1 MITYPNLT
9 LERTDPSVMAAAESE
24 QRLFDHYGLAV
35 KTHYVPLQEP
45 QINVRVVESGSG
57 PTLLLVPGGVGDGW
71 IWASLMAELKGYRLI
86 ALNRPGGGLSDGL
99 DHRRVNMR
107 QLAVQTLTA
116 VQEYFS
122 LEHTP
127 VIANSM
133 GGLWSSWFALDRP
146 ASVTSLVLLGCP
158 AAILGTSAPVP
169 MRLMSV
175 PGLNR
180 LMVKVMVPKSLEKA
194 RDLPT
199 FLGHSENVGQNWP
212 EPEAECSY
220 WFPRLP
226 TYETA
231 WLSLMQ
237 AILGLRGANP
247 TYVLG
252 ADELQR
258 LSQRVLYVW
267 GDNDPFG
274 GLEVGRRAQSHTPNA
289 ELHEWQGGH
298 LPWWDDAEA
307 CGRLVRA
314 FLEI

>member
-9 LERTDPSVMAAAESE
+9 LERTDPSVMAATEAE

-45 QINVRVVESGSG
+45 QINVRVLESGSG
-57 PTLLLVPGGVGDGW
+57 PTVLMVPGGVGDGW

-86 ALNRPGGGLSDGL
+86 VLNRPGGGLSDGI
-99 DHRRVNMR
+99 DHRRVNIR
-107 QLAVQTLTA
+107 QLAVQTLAA
-116 VQEYFS
+116 VQDYFG
-122 LEHTP
+122 LEQTP

-146 ASVTSLVLLGCP
+146 ESVAALVLFGCT
-158 AAILGTSAPVP
+158 ATILGTSAPVP
-169 MRLMSV
+169 MRLLSV

-180 LMVKVMVPKSLEKA
+180 LLVKTMVPQSLEKA

-199 FLGHSENVGQNWP
+199 FLGHSKQVGQNWP

-226 TYETA
+226 TFETA

-237 AILGLRGANP
+237 VVLGLRGVKP
-247 TYVLG
+247 TYVLD
-252 ADELQR
+252 ADELR
-258 LSQRVLYVW
+258 HLSQPVLYVW

-274 GLEVGRRAQSHTPNA
+274 GLEVGRRAQSLSPNA

-298 LPWWDDAEA
+298 LPWWDDVEA

-314 FLEI
+314 FLAK